1 MSKPLEPGST
11 LGPYRLTGTIGRG
24 GMGVVYKA
32 ENTGGGEAV
41 ALKVLAAEIARSE
54 EFRRR
59 FLRES
64 RYASVVEH
72 PNVVRVLDAGED
84 DGVLYMA
91 MQLVN
96 GTNMQTLIAEERAL
110 EPQRVVNLMT
120 QIADAVDAVHEAGL
134 LHRDLK
140 PGNVIVE
147 GAGDDERAWLT
158 DFGLGKDPIKDSVAL
173 TAAGTFVG
181 SSAYSAPEQILA
193 VGTDRRVDVYSMGC
207 MLFECLTG
215 QPPFQ
220 SELASDVLRAHV
232 QEPPPAASGYRPTLP
247 TEIDAVI
254 AKAMAKE
261 PNDRHES
268 AGALAVA
275 VAEALGNP
283 PPAQPVATPETPTSQ
298 RIQYSPPSPGLAP
311 LPAPGAPPPA
321 PAAPARSSAL
331 KLTITAGPASGQE
344 LELTGET
351 LFGRS
356 EQADERLG
364 GDPEISRRHAR
375 IFRGDEQGWRIEDLG
390 STNGSLVN
398 ERRITGPVDLSSG
411 DLIEMGTTTM
421 TVEEVEAADSAA
433 KPPAPE
439 TALYDPETQAPDD
452 DQPATEPQEPV
463 GEPTPA
469 PASAS
474 PRLSLRLEVD
484 FESGEVT
491 LGIDEDSEPIRLE
504 REGRGWRVIP

>member
-1 MSKPLEPGST
+1 MTKPLEPGST

-24 GMGVVYKA
+24 GMGVVYRA

-64 RYASVVEH
+64 RYASAVEH

-91 MQLVN
+91 MQLVT
-96 GTNMQTLIAEERAL
+96 GTNMQTLIAEQRAL
-110 EPQRVVNLMT
+110 EPQRVVNLLA

-147 GAGDDERAWLT
+147 SAEDGERAWLT

-232 QEPPPAASGYRPTLP
+232 QEPPPAASGYQPTLP
-247 TEIDAVI
+247 PQIDAVI

-261 PNDRHES
+261 PDDRHET
-268 AGALAVA
+268 AGALAEA
-275 VAEALGNP
+275 VAEVLNGL
-283 PPAQPVATPETPTSQ
+283 PAQPVATPETPTSQ
-298 RIQYSPPSPGLAP
+298 RIQVAPPPGALAP
-311 LPAPGAPPPA
+311 LPAPGAPPPP
-321 PAAPARSSAL
+321 PAAPAQSTAL
-331 KLTITAGPASGQE
+331 KLVISAGPASGQE

-375 IFRGDEQGWRIEDLG
+375 IIRGEAQGWRLEDLG
-390 STNGSLVN
+390 STNGSMVN
-398 ERRITGPVDLSSG
+398 GRRITGPVDLSSG
-411 DLIEMGTTTM
+411 DVIEMGTTTL
-421 TVEEVEAADSAA
+421 TVEELEGPGPAA
-433 KPPAPE
+433 KPAAPK
-439 TALYDPETQAPDD
+439 TALYDPESHQPDAGE
-452 DQPATEPQEPV
+452 PATEPQEPG

-469 PASAS
+469 PAST
-474 PRLSLRLEVD
+474 RLSLRLELD
-484 FESGEVT
+484 LESGEVL
-491 LGIDEDSEPIRLE
+491 LGLDEESEPIRLE
-504 REGRGWRVIP
+504 RDGRGWRVIP